1 MAQAN
6 AQLLQQYKQGKTAEQ
21 QKVIDYFCKEESDF

>member
-6 AQLLQQYKQGKTAEQ
+6 VQLLEQYKRGKNAEQ
-21 QKVIDYFCKEESDF
+21 QKVIDYFCKEEG